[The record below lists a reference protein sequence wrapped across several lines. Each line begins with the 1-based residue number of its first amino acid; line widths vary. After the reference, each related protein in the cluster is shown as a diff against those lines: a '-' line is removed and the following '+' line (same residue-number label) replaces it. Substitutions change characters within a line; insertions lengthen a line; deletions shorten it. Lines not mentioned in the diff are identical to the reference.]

1 MAKIET
7 LNQVQAE
14 LDAPVIN
21 LSMTNPMYRGPKGD
35 KGDQGER
42 GLQGPQGVPGIPGA
56 AGPIGPSGVYV
67 GENEPTDD
75 TVKVWIDLDGGA
87 DGDSEIV
94 SNGLDKEIIYVPTY
108 FSTKTLEQRQGQ
120 QEFKNKLKEIFKSKA
135 LSNYLFLLR
144 QGSSSVS
151 TVLTAIFNATE
162 TVIYFTY
169 IEGSYSFYTNL
180 ASVSQSSLDV
190 FEDRTLFS
198 RSGSSLAYY
207 SDITSG
213 GRWEWIN
220 VDGNEI
226 WAPNSSHLKI
236 VCCAD
241 DTSETCMV
249 DISTTNGNYF
259 NEEYN
264 TRYNCLLHFNNDVY
278 SYQIHNQGDVMFG
291 SYDTIY
297 GLISGNG
304 VIIQILGYYIWRE
317 D

>member
-21 LSMTNPMYRGPKGD
+21 LSMANPMYRGP

-42 GLQGPQGVPGIPGA
+42 GLQGPQGVPGV
-56 AGPIGPSGVYV
+56 AGPTGPSGPSGVYV

-94 SNGLDKEIIYVPTY
+94 NNGLDKEIIYVPTH
-108 FSTKTLEQRQGQ
+108 FSTKLLEQRQEQ

-151 TVLTAIFNATE
+151 TVLTATFNANE

-169 IEGSYSFYTNL
+169 IEGSYSFYTNS
-180 ASVSQSSLDV
+180 AYISQSSLDV

-213 GRWEWIN
+213 GRWQWTN
-220 VDGNEI
+220 ADGNEI

-249 DISTTNGNYF
+249 DISTTNDNYF

-278 SYQIHNQGDVMFG
+278 SYQIYNGGDVMRG